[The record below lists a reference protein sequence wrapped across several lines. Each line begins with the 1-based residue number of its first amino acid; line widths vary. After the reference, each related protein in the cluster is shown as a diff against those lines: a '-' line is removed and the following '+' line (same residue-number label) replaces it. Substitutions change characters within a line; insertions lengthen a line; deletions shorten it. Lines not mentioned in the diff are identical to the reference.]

1 MRRNVAPTTSLR
13 NASVL
18 NKGHLRTF
26 LAGLLLVGL
35 GTCGYWLLFTQFM
48 VYDDEG
54 YVLWSLHNYFQDG
67 GLYTNVYSQYG
78 PFLYAFYHAIH
89 ALFGITFDNE
99 TGRLL
104 TLSYW
109 LAATGLAG
117 VFTWKQTRS
126 TFATLTAIAL
136 TFGSL
141 LVMINEPIHPGG
153 LLAMLTAIGAV
164 GGALAL
170 EKGNHRAFAILCGV
184 CGAAMLLTKINV
196 GAFFLISAASWFIIH
211 WAKEKQARALLWF
224 TAGGSIL
231 LPLWLMKKLWPE
243 PWVAIFALGF
253 TCAALAL
260 LLLVKEQ
267 HRPSIKPRTLLLLAG
282 STALTGLIILGS
294 VWARG
299 TSLAALWH
307 GIVIAPLGQPI
318 AYAHGVVWSAIT
330 PLTIVVMFGTALL
343 AHSRKLSWI
352 NPAIALARLLV
363 AAWIVKL
370 TFTSIDSS
378 LVFFSFK
385 FGLPFAWLMA
395 FPIGT
400 RSPVLNSA
408 RLWLA
413 WVFIWQTLH
422 AYPVAGSQMGW
433 GSFLWMPL
441 AVTGIYEAIEYGA
454 ERLAKFRNVI
464 KPIAGITAVITMLSV
479 LWSLGYV
486 SYQRF
491 SIGEPLQLNGA
502 RALRLTDDITSVY
515 RILNK
520 NIRTH
525 GDMLF
530 SYPGLY
536 SLNIWTERPTPTAHN
551 VTHWFSLLE
560 DSKQNA
566 ILEKLQAEDRA
577 VIVVQSYLVNYL
589 VHHGFPPRSELQR
602 YIVDN
607 FEPVFIID
615 TFQFWAK
622 KGRPVAA
629 LSTASIERDHQSGE
643 ATLQL
648 ITDADGSAATVEI
661 RGLFYPYNRVKALS
675 ATSELPWNI
684 TPLHADNSAAAETKS
699 ITSSVALE
707 GINRIAIPLS
717 WVNSL
722 PELHILKVVIKDD
735 SGNVLD
741 SLQFAQ

>member
-1 MRRNVAPTTSLR
+1 M
-13 NASVL
+13 VL
-18 NKGHLRTF
+18 NKGLLRTL
-26 LAGLLLVGL
+26 LAGLLLAGL

-54 YVLWSLHNYFQDG
+54 YVLWSLHNYFQEG

-78 PFLYAFYHAIH
+78 PFLYAFYHGIH
-89 ALFGITFDNE
+89 TLGGITFDNE
-99 TGRLL
+99 TGRVL
-104 TLSYW
+104 TLTYW

-117 VFTWKQTRS
+117 VFTWRQTRS
-126 TFATLTAIAL
+126 TIATLAAIAL

-153 LLAMLTAIGAV
+153 LLAMLTAIGAI
-164 GGALAL
+164 GGALAW

-196 GAFFLISAASWFIIH
+196 GAFFLISAGSWFAIH

-231 LPLWLMKKLWPE
+231 LPLWLMNKLWPE

-260 LLLVKEQ
+260 LLLIKEQ
-267 HRPSIKPRTLLLLAG
+267 HRPSQKSKTMLLLVG
-282 STALTGLIILGS
+282 ITALTGVIILGS

-318 AYAHGVVWSAIT
+318 AYAHGVVWPAIT
-330 PLTIVVMFGTALL
+330 PITIVVMFGLALL
-343 AHSRKLSWI
+343 AHSRQPAWV
-352 NPAIALARLLV
+352 NPVIAIARLLV
-363 AAWIVKL
+363 AAWILKL
-370 TFTSIDSS
+370 TFSSIDSS

-395 FPIGT
+395 FPI
-400 RSPVLNSA
+400 RSNSSALNSA

-433 GSFLWMPL
+433 GAFLWMPL

-454 ERLAKFRNVI
+454 ERLGKFRKVI
-464 KPIAGITAVITMLSV
+464 KPAAGIITVATIASV

-486 SYQRF
+486 SYLRF
-491 SIGEPLQLNGA
+491 HLGEPLQLHGA

-515 RILNK
+515 RILYK
-520 NIRTH
+520 NIRLH

-551 VTHWFSLLE
+551 VTHWFSLL
-560 DSKQNA
+560 DDTKQHA
-566 ILEKLQAEDRA
+566 ILEKLRSEDRA

-602 YIVDN
+602 YLVQN
-607 FEPVFIID
+607 FEPVFTLD

-622 KGRPVAA
+622 KGRDVAP
-629 LSTASIERDHQSGE
+629 LSTATIRCDAESSESI
-643 ATLQL
+643 LQL
-648 ITDADGSAATVEI
+648 VTDAEGQATTVEI
-661 RGLFYPYNRVKALS
+661 RGLFYPYNRVRELALTTDL
-675 ATSELPWNI
+675 AWKI
-684 TPLHADNSAAAETKS
+684 TPLNADNSAAAETIAATNATTLK
-699 ITSSVALE
+699 
-707 GINRIAIPLS
+707 GINRISIPLS
-717 WVNSL
+717 AASDL
-722 PELHILKVVIKDD
+722 PELGILKIVIKDD
-735 SGNVLD
+735 SGAVLD